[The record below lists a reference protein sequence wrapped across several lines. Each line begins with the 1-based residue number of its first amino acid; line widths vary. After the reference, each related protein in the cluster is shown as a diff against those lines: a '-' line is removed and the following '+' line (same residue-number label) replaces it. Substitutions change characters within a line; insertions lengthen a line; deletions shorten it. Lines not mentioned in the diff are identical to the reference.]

1 MVQVRTPAVV
11 AYVYIIF
18 VLLCVA
24 RSGWNISCQVARRG
38 EQVLKL
44 AVVAGAAILPRPL
57 SVLGE
62 LRGRQNID
70 GSLHIKVENRKIE
83 GSRY

>member
-1 MVQVRTPAVV
+1 MH
-11 AYVYIIF
+11 
-18 VLLCVA
+18 VLICVT

-62 LRGRQNID
+62 LRGRQSKDSARNCYLVVKKMD
-70 GSLHIKVENRKIE
+70 L
-83 GSRY
+83 

>member
-1 MVQVRTPAVV
+1 MDQFA
-11 AYVYIIF
+11 ALIIF

-62 LRGRQNID
+62 LRRRLLLTVCI
-70 GSLHIKVENRKIE
+70 
-83 GSRY
+83 

>member
-1 MVQVRTPAVV
+1 M
-11 AYVYIIF
+11 
-18 VLLCVA
+18 LLYVA

-62 LRGRQNID
+62 LRRRQTIAD
-70 GSLHIKVENRKIE
+70 SLHLKIE
-83 GSRY
+83 NSKIVLVDIQ

>member
-1 MVQVRTPAVV
+1 MW
-11 AYVYIIF
+11 
-18 VLLCVA
+18 LCVA

-62 LRGRQNID
+62 LRIRQTITD
-70 GSLHIKVENRKIE
+70 SKVENRNE
-83 GSRY
+83 VGR